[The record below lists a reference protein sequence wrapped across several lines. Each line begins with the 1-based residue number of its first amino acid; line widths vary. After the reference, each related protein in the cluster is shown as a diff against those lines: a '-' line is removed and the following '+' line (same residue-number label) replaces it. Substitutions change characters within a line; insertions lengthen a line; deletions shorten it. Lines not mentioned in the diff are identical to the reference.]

1 MRSNRWRAK
10 SFLGCLAVM
19 AIIWGWVLPRLTDL
33 DAVRSRIDSNRK
45 AGINPT
51 AVFYT
56 DHPTMRE
63 IENRIENRIDAG
75 RVYHRRKPSSAGT
88 PLGDD

>member
-1 MRSNRWRAK
+1 M
-10 SFLGCLAVM
+10 GCLAAM
-19 AIIWGWVLPRLTDL
+19 AFVWGWILPRLVTL

-56 DHPTMRE
+56 DHPKMQE
-63 IENRIENRIDAG
+63 IENRIKNRIEA
-75 RVYHRRKPSSAGT
+75 HRRYQRRQTSSEGPS
-88 PLGDD
+88 LGRD

>member
-1 MRSNRWRAK
+1 MRTSRWK
-10 SFLGCLAVM
+10 TSTFMGCLAAM
-19 AIIWGWVLPRLTDL
+19 AIVWGWILPRLATF
-33 DAVRSRIDSNRK
+33 DAVRSRIETNRK

-56 DHPTMRE
+56 DHPTMPD